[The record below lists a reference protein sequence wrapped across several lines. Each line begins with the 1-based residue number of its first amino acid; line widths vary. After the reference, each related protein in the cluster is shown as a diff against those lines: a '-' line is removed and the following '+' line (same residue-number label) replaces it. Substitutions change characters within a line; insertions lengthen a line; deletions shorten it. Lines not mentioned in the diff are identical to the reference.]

1 MKRVALG
8 LQMHSGWGVLVAVSW
23 DHRLVEVL
31 ARTRIVTIDP
41 RQPGAQQPYHY
52 LAQHPSTDPKQYLS
66 ERAEAATSLAAEAI
80 AASVEQYRPTG
91 AAVLW
96 ASGRPLPPLAKILA
110 AHPLLHTAEGE
121 FFRATARDAC
131 ERLHIPATV
140 IREKELEERLQA
152 ALGKSATEVQRT
164 VDSFGKS
171 FGPPWT
177 KDHKTAALAAVIVAS
192 QVTGN

>member
-8 LQMHSGWGVLVAVSW
+8 LQMHSGWGVLVAISW
-23 DHRLVEVL
+23 ERRSVEVL
-31 ARTRIVTIDP
+31 ERTRIVTIDP
-41 RQPGAQQPYHY
+41 LQPGAQQPYHY
-52 LAQHPSTDPKQYLS
+52 LAQHPSTDPEPYLS
-66 ERAEAATSLAAEAI
+66 ARAQASISLAAEAMVATI
-80 AASVEQYRPTG
+80 GKYRPVG

-152 ALGKSATEVQRT
+152 ALGKSASEVQHT
-164 VDSFGKS
+164 VDGLGKLL
-171 FGPPWT
+171 GPPWT

-192 QVTGN
+192 QFTGK

>member
-8 LQMHSGWGVLVAVSW
+8 LQMHSGWGVLVAISW
-23 DHRLVEVL
+23 ERRSVEVL

-66 ERAEAATSLAAEAI
+66 ERAEASTSLAAEAI
-80 AASVEQYRPTG
+80 AASVKQYQPTG

-96 ASGRPLPPLAKILA
+96 ASGRPLPPLVKILA

-121 FFRATARDAC
+121 FFRTTARDAC
-131 ERLHIPATV
+131 ERLRIPVTV

-152 ALGKSATEVQRT
+152 ALGKSASEVQHRI
-164 VDSFGKS
+164 DGIGKS
-171 FGPPWT
+171 LGPPWT

>member
-8 LQMHSGWGVLVAVSW
+8 LQMHSGWGVLVAISW
-23 DHRLVEVL
+23 ERRSVEVL
-31 ARTRIVTIDP
+31 VRTRIVTIDP
-41 RQPGAQQPYHY
+41 QDPGAKQPYHY
-52 LAQHPSTDPKQYLS
+52 LAEHPSTDPEQYLS
-66 ERAEAATSLAAEAI
+66 ERAVASTSLAAKAI
-80 AASVEQYRPTG
+80 AASTGNYQPVG

-140 IREKELEERLQA
+140 IREREIEEKLLA
-152 ALGKSATEVQRT
+152 VLGKSAGEVLDA
-164 VDSFGKS
+164 VSGLGKTL
-171 FGPPWT
+171 GPPWT
-177 KDHKTAALAAVIVAS
+177 KDHKTAALAAVMVAA
-192 QVTGN
+192 QFTGK